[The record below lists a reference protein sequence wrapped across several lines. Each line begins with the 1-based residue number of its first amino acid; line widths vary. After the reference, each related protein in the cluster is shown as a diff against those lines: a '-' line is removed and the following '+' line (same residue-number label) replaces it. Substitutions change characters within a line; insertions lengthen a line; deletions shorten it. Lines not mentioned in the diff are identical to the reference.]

1 MMIATLFRD
10 RIQRLQSSATIVAD
24 LHDRRPKKGT
34 QFRNRHLHNYITAF
48 VNRSISL
55 DRKHTGA
62 QLLAAVRTSR
72 HQYTSQWTGV
82 MSGLAD

>member
-1 MMIATLFRD
+1 MRPNGYHRMPR
-10 RIQRLQSSATIVAD
+10 SSAET
-24 LHDRRPKKGT
+24 GT
-34 QFRNRHLHNYITAF
+34 RFRNRHLHNYITAV

-72 HQYTSQWTGV
+72 HQYTSQWAGV